1 MQQYTGL
8 LYVSHLN
15 VLGCLSVEEGG
26 LAVLKEQCSNAL
38 AKTCSAQI
46 PHYKIVKQG
55 MWNQNHGVVY
65 TEAFWVMAMAHLPR
79 GVGDSDHPDTLSRF
93 YLV

>member
-15 VLGCLSVEEGG
+15 VLGCLSIEEGG

-46 PHYKIVKQG
+46 PHHKIVKQG
-55 MWNQNHGVVY
+55 MWNQNDGVVY
-65 TEAFWVMAMAHLPR
+65 TEAF
-79 GVGDSDHPDTLSRF
+79 G
-93 YLV
+93 

>member
-26 LAVLKEQCSNAL
+26 LAVLKEQRSNAL

-46 PHYKIVKQG
+46 
-55 MWNQNHGVVY
+55 ML
-65 TEAFWVMAMAHLPR
+65 E
-79 GVGDSDHPDTLSRF
+79 
-93 YLV
+93 